1 MTLIITFLTGYFIGI
16 ITIAVMA
23 MGKDV

>member
-23 MGKDV
+23 MGKDG